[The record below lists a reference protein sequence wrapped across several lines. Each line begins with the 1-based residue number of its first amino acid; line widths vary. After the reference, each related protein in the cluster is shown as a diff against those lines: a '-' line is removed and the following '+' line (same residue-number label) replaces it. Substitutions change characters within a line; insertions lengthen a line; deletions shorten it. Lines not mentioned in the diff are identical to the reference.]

1 MFYTEVNAEGHI
13 VRSCY
18 TEDPVAHPAA
28 EGNRALPDRAPV
40 YDPHYQT
47 IARVEPVP
55 EEAEE
60 IVYEV
65 TDLPIERARGVAMRR
80 IENWRTEAIQAAI
93 VEFNG
98 KRFNA
103 DRDAGLNISS
113 TVTTILAGIPLPEGF
128 GVISADDEDVPMTGE
143 EIIDL
148 AEAIF
153 LSTAG
158 LFGKSSTLKAQ
169 AKAATTIEQLQAIV
183 W

>member
-1 MFYTEVNAEGHI
+1 LFYTEVDADGHI

-18 TEDPVAHPAA
+18 TEDPAASPAA
-28 EGNRALPDRAPV
+28 EGNRALPDSAPS

-47 IARVEPVP
+47 IVRVEPVP
-55 EEAEE
+55 ADATEV
-60 IVYEV
+60 VYEV
-65 TDLPIERARGVAMRR
+65 TSLPIAQARGVAMRR
-80 IENWRTEAIQAAI
+80 IEKWRTEAIQSAI
-93 VEFNG
+93 VTFNG

-113 TVTTILAGIPLPEGF
+113 TVTTILAGIPLPTGF
-128 GVISADDEDVPMTGE
+128 GVISADDEDVPLTGE

-148 AEAIF
+148 AEQIF

-158 LFGKSSTLKAQ
+158 LFGKSSQLKAQ
-169 AKAATTIEQLQAIV
+169 AKAATTIAELQAIV